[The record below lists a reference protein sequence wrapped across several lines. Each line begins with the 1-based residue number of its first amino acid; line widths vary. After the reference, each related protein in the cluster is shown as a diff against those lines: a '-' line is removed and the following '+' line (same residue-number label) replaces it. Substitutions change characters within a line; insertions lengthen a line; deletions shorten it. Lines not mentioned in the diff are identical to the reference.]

1 MWKLMLSKS
10 RGLHFHA
17 LENIPTFRDPV
28 QLNLL
33 YEQSRKA
40 IKIGAHPVETKIAR
54 QLAAF
59 MLQMIYGD
67 HNEAKHI
74 PEKIE

>member
-1 MWKLMLSKS
+1 MQS
-10 RGLHFHA
+10 RSIGPPLPFSIFRTH
-17 LENIPTFRDPV
+17 NILCSDPV

-40 IKIGAHPVETKIAR
+40 IKIGAHPVEMKIAR

-59 MLQMIYGD
+59 MLQMVYGD
-67 HNEAKHI
+67 HNDAKHI
-74 PEKIE
+74 PAKIE

>member
-1 MWKLMLSKS
+1 MLSKS
-10 RGLHFHA
+10 SGSHFHV
-17 LENIPTFRDPV
+17 LEISVVVLYRDPV

-40 IKIGAHPVETKIAR
+40 IKIGAHPVEMKIAR

>member
-1 MWKLMLSKS
+1 MRSKS
-10 RGLHFHA
+10 VMITLVS
-17 LENIPTFRDPV
+17 LYYLWCSSSDPV

-40 IKIGAHPVETKIAR
+40 IKIGAHPVEMKIAR

>member
-1 MWKLMLSKS
+1 MLPIYSIIGIHCVLS
-10 RGLHFHA
+10 
-17 LENIPTFRDPV
+17 RDPI

-40 IKIGAHPVETKIAR
+40 IKIGAHPVEMKIAR

-59 MLQMIYGD
+59 MLQMVYGD
-67 HNEAKHI
+67 HNDAKHT
-74 PEKIE
+74 PAKIE

>member
-1 MWKLMLSKS
+1 MITLVSLYYLWFFSS
-10 RGLHFHA
+10 
-17 LENIPTFRDPV
+17 DPV

-67 HNEAKHI
+67 HDETKHI

>member
-1 MWKLMLSKS
+1 MWPSYSIFEIHCVLC
-10 RGLHFHA
+10 
-17 LENIPTFRDPV
+17 RDPV

-40 IKIGAHPVETKIAR
+40 IKIGAHPVEMKTAR

-59 MLQMIYGD
+59 MLQMVYGD
-67 HNEAKHI
+67 HNDAKHI
-74 PEKIE
+74 PAKIE

>member
-1 MWKLMLSKS
+1 MLPIYSIV
-10 RGLHFHA
+10 GIHCVLC
-17 LENIPTFRDPV
+17 RDPI

-40 IKIGAHPVETKIAR
+40 IKIGAHPVEMKIAR

-59 MLQMIYGD
+59 MLQMVYGD
-67 HNEAKHI
+67 HNDAKHI
-74 PEKIE
+74 PAKIE

>member
-1 MWKLMLSKS
+1 MSSKL
-10 RGLHFHA
+10 RGLQLHV
-17 LENIPTFRDPV
+17 LENIFGCTYRDPV

-33 YEQSRKA
+33 YEQSKKA
-40 IKIGAHPVETKIAR
+40 IKIGAHPVEMKIAR

>member
-1 MWKLMLSKS
+1 MITLVSLYYLWCFSS
-10 RGLHFHA
+10 
-17 LENIPTFRDPV
+17 DPV

-40 IKIGAHPVETKIAR
+40 IKIGAHPVEMKIAR

>member
-1 MWKLMLSKS
+1 MRSKS
-10 RGLHFHA
+10 VMITLVS
-17 LENIPTFRDPV
+17 LYYLWCSSSDPV

-67 HNEAKHI
+67 HDETKHI

>member
-1 MWKLMLSKS
+1 MLSKS
-10 RGLHFHA
+10 SGSHFHV
-17 LENIPTFRDPV
+17 LENICGCTHRDPV

-40 IKIGAHPVETKIAR
+40 IKIGAHPVEMKIAR

-67 HNEAKHI
+67 HDETKHI